1 MGTQE
6 IAFANNDVKSMNS
19 PLSILSQSR
28 DGIAI
33 IDTIEL
39 WVALTSG
46 SVKPLCIL
54 LVVLVC

>member
-1 MGTQE
+1 MGTRE
-6 IAFANNDVKSMNS
+6 IAFANNDVKSMNL

-39 WVALTSG
+39 
-46 SVKPLCIL
+46 
-54 LVVLVC
+54 